1 MPSLSFHHAPRLCA
15 KAIIA
20 RYLSQQTARIR
31 VRSLEVDQESFEA
44 AGIQPMVA
52 ASLRDAF
59 PNVRKPTAMQ
69 RKLIRA
75 ITKSQDVLL
84 QDDTGTGKCV
94 GWPQDAFEE
103 TNHHRLGLLRQCWPC

>member
-1 MPSLSFHHAPRLCA
+1 MPFLSFHHARRLCT
-15 KAIIA
+15 KAIIT
-20 RYLSQQTARIR
+20 RYLNQQAAREGSIR
-31 VRSLEVDQESFEA
+31 VRSLEVDKDSFEA
-44 AGIQPMVA
+44 AGIQATVA

-94 GWPQDAFEE
+94 GWPTGRIHGD
-103 TNHHRLGLLRQCWPC
+103 